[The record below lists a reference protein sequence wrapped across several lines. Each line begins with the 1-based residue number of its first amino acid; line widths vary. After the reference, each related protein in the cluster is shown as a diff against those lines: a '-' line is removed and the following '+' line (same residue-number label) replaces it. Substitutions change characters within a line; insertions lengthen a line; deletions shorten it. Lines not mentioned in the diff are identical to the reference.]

1 MNPEEQAMME
11 QAMMAEE
18 AGAGAPVDGGAP
30 SASPEEMIMQNNQM
44 LQEIG
49 QMVQEIGQMIQQAM
63 GGGEAMAEEV
73 GMEEGAVM
81 EDEALRQEAMARLA
95 QQG

>member
-1 MNPEEQAMME
+1 MSPEELAMME
-11 QAMMAEE
+11 AE
-18 AGAGAPVDGGAP
+18 AGGAGAPVEAQGGG
-30 SASPEEMIMQNNQM
+30 SPEEMIMQNNQM

-49 QMVQEIGQMIQQAM
+49 QMVQEIGMMLQESM
-63 GGGEAMAEEV
+63 GGGAAAAEEV

>member
-1 MNPEEQAMME
+1 MTPEEQMMLEE
-11 QAMMAEE
+11 QMMAEE
-18 AGAGAPVDGGAP
+18 GGAP
-30 SASPEEMIMQNNQM
+30 MDEAPMGGGDLAQQNNQM

-49 QMVQEIGQMIQQAM
+49 QMVQQIGQMLSEQM
-63 GGGEAMAEEV
+63 GGALEEAEAV
-73 GMEEGAVM
+73 GVEEGAMM